1 MHSGSHNYPKEEAA
15 GKIFPRLLSKE
26 TSLANSSCRVLYYGG
41 ASGAVPFTWESQPGT
56 PKHTLSDQASLPP
69 LTPPPSYYS
78 KSFSNS
84 LKNSSKP
91 NLLCALFPKL
101 SPRKALVS
109 PSSSLSSVSS
119 SSSSSWSSST
129 YSSSPKYHRSP
140 TSTLSFGARRE
151 GWNQFRGCYPMGN
164 MKNTFLSIVGHGSG
178 QGKSNYN

>member
-1 MHSGSHNYPKEEAA
+1 MHSGSHNYPKEEAG

-109 PSSSLSSVSS
+109 SVVVAVVCFVFVVIFMVVVNIFIIAKIPS
-119 SSSSSWSSST
+119 
-129 YSSSPKYHRSP
+129 
-140 TSTLSFGARRE
+140 
-151 GWNQFRGCYPMGN
+151 
-164 MKNTFLSIVGHGSG
+164 
-178 QGKSNYN
+178 